1 MYICN
6 KNDIMNLLYL
16 TYEEIKSKM
25 DNLLRERDSIMN
37 DCAKKD
43 LKFDDFMEK
52 ARDVSEELYYVTKA
66 IRVVQSPIMEYGKTW
81 KGETI
86 TIENFIEK
94 CKNGVYTDDNCEAY
108 YATDNAK
115 SDIRV
120 FPSDFDTDYYRNDF
134 THIIVF

>member
-1 MYICN
+1 MS
-6 KNDIMNLLYL
+6 LLYL
-16 TYEEIKSKM
+16 TYDELKTKM
-25 DNLLRERDSIMN
+25 DNLLKERDEIMN

-43 LKFDDFMEK
+43 LKFDEFMEK
-52 ARDVSEELYYVTKA
+52 ARDVSEELYYLMKA

-86 TIENFIEK
+86 TIETFIEN
-94 CKNGVYTDDNCEAY
+94 CKNGIYDDYNCEAY

-115 SDIRV
+115 SNIRV
-120 FPSDFDTDYYRNDF
+120 FPSDFETEYYRNDF